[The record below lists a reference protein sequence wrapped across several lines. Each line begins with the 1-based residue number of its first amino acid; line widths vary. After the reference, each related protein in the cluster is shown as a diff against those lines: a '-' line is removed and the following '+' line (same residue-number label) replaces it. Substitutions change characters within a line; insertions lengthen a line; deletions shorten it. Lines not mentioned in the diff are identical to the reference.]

1 MKDKLKGL
9 LSDLHV
15 ELNDAGQLD
24 TEAKQQLERLA
35 QDIQSAID
43 PDADK
48 PLLEDVRDQLQAAA
62 VNFESEHPRIAG
74 VLKNITDTLGKLGI

>member
-24 TEAKQQLERLA
+24 AEARQKLEALA
-35 QDIQSAID
+35 REIQDAVD
-43 PDADK
+43 PDSDK
-48 PLLEDVRDQLQAAA
+48 PLLEEAREQIQAAA
-62 VNFESEHPRIAG
+62 VDFESEHPRLAG

>member
-9 LSDLHV
+9 LNDLHV

-24 TEAKQQLERLA
+24 ADAKRQLEALA
-35 QDIQSAID
+35 QEIQGAID
-43 PDADK
+43 PDSDK
-48 PLLEDVRDQLQAAA
+48 PLLEDMQDQLQAAA

-74 VLKNITDTLGKLGI
+74 VLQNITDTLGKLGI